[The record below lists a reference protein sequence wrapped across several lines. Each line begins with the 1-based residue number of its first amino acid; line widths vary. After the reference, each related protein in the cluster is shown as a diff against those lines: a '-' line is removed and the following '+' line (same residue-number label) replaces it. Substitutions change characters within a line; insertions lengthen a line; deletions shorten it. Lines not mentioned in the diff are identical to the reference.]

1 MSTHIHTPTPPLPS
15 PSSAPIPPAVAWL
28 GYGGLLPFLALAAV
42 GLWAPST
49 PWWSAALLAYGA
61 VILSF
66 VGALHWGFAMAQSGL
81 SAPERT
87 RCFVWSVVPSLMA
100 WPATLL
106 PAAPG
111 AALLIAGFAAHL
123 VQDHR
128 LAARTSLPEWYLP
141 LRWRLTVTA
150 CVCLAVGAWAV
161 SR

>member
-1 MSTHIHTPTPPLPS
+1 MHSHPSAQPLTSPPP
-15 PSSAPIPPAVAWL
+15 APIPGPVAWL
-28 GYGGLLPFLALAAV
+28 GYGGLLPFVTLAAV
-42 GLWAPST
+42 GLLAPTT

-81 SAPERT
+81 STAERT

-106 PAAPG
+106 PPAGG
-111 AALLIAGFAAHL
+111 AALLVAGFVAHL

-128 LAARTSLPEWYLP
+128 LAAHTSLPAWYLP
-141 LRWRLTVTA
+141 LRWRLTTTA
-150 CVCLAVGAWAV
+150 CVCLAVGAMAT

>member
-1 MSTHIHTPTPPLPS
+1 MPSHPPAPPASSPSPGPTP
-15 PSSAPIPPAVAWL
+15 APVAWL
-28 GYGGLLPFLALAAV
+28 GYGGLLPFVALAVV

-81 SAPERT
+81 SSGERT

-106 PAAPG
+106 PPAAG
-111 AALLIAGFAAHL
+111 AALLVAGFVAHL
-123 VQDHR
+123 AQDHR
-128 LAARTSLPEWYLP
+128 LAARTTLLPAWYLP

-150 CVCLAVGAWAV
+150 CVCLAVGAVAA